1 MKSIDE
7 VITALEI
14 CISGSYCVDK
24 CPYAHDDCLEHG
36 MEKDSLHYL
45 KEYRELLNKP
55 RSQRLIDVLREVRG
69 EK

>member
-14 CISGSYCVDK
+14 CISGSSCVDK
-24 CPYAHDDCLEHG
+24 CPYSHNDCLDHG

-45 KEYRELLNKP
+45 KEYRDLLKKEQNERTE
-55 RSQRLIDVLREVRG
+55 RS
-69 EK
+69 